1 MKKREE
7 LEIRIRNA
15 KSEQLRREN
24 EKLNFEPQTNTRG
37 FLRDRRTEDLLIN
50 FGKRKDEVLN
60 F

>member
-15 KSEQLRREN
+15 KSEQLRREIEN
-24 EKLNFEPQTNTRG
+24 LNFEPQTNTRG
-37 FLRDRRTEDLLIN
+37 FVRDQRTEDLLIN
-50 FGKRKDEVLN
+50 YGKRKDEVLN